1 MARREEIAER
11 MAEAVVKRLT
21 ARKLVDSRAVEIRD
35 EAAARAAVRRVV
47 SDNIAAEERLEADAR
62 KLLLDNAKLIKES
75 AADYRALLGK
85 VQEKMARERGFI
97 L

>member
-85 VQEKMARERGFI
+85 VKEKMARERGFI